1 MLTRRS
7 LMMVAALPILQRNV
21 AGTPEASPFASP
33 MATTMKII
41 GAGTLR
47 DLYGEA
53 TFEIDLMVTGDAFE
67 GGFTL
72 EIHAT
77 EKVVWKIESTDL
89 VKVGPLSAKT
99 PETKR
104 LTGYAT
110 VNGGGEQP
118 FLLDLTDSGEDDT
131 PDKLNFVFG
140 LDALPFLGEPVKQG
154 CDCGVGTALRADFID
169 GGITIEE

>member
-7 LMMVAALPILQRNV
+7 LMMLAAVPILRYK
-21 AGTPEASPFASP
+21 ATSTPEASPSASP
-33 MATTMKII
+33 MAGTVKIT
-41 GAGTLR
+41 GEGVLR
-47 DLYGEA
+47 DIYGEA
-53 TFEIDLMVTGDAFE
+53 MFMIDLTATADGFE
-67 GGFTL
+67 GGFVL
-72 EIHAT
+72 EMHAT

-89 VKVGPLSAKT
+89 VKIGPLSAKS

-110 VNGGGEQP
+110 VNGGSEQP
-118 FLLDLTDSGEDDT
+118 FLLDLTDSAKDDT

-140 LDALPFLGEPVKQG
+140 LDALPFLGEQVKQG
-154 CDCGVGTALRADFID
+154 CDCGVGTALRSEFID